1 MPIQRPVYLNP
12 TTGEL
17 TRFAAT
23 DSMFE
28 VDYVVALNANAAA
41 LVIGTPVYET
51 AVSNSVDKAD
61 AGALATAKVL
71 GLVAD
76 SPSIAIAGTGNVLT
90 DGRLTATT
98 AEWDAVTGGTGG
110 LTPGSRYYLDPGTP
124 GLLTLTVPTTDGQ
137 VVAPVMTARTTTE
150 AEVSIGTRIVL

>member
-1 MPIQRPVYLNP
+1 MAVQRPIYLNP
-12 TTGEL
+12 ATGEL

-23 DSMFE
+23 DSVFE
-28 VDYVVALNANAAA
+28 VDYVSALNANAGA

-61 AGALATAKVL
+61 ADALATAKVL

-76 SPSIAIAGTGNVLT
+76 VSIAIAGTGNVLT

-98 AEWDAVTGGTGG
+98 AQWDAVTGGTGG
-110 LTPGSRYYLDPGTP
+110 LTPGARYYLSPGTP
-124 GLLTLTVPTTDGQ
+124 GTLTLTVPSTDGH

-150 AEVSIGTRIVL
+150 AEISIDTRIVL